1 MRKNFFIPNTQL
13 KIISLECIREERKA
27 ELAIMMKIF
36 PAIILAG
43 AMLFSGCG
51 GENPEDMELQDY
63 PTRVKAIKVLTT
75 DAPITFSYSGQVID
89 RDEMKVQSKVSGSVV
104 EKYVK
109 GGQDVVEGQILFK
122 IDDRQYKS
130 AVLQAEANL
139 AKSKTALAKERV
151 DLQRDEELW
160 RSNAIS
166 EQTLV
171 NQRSAVESQMSE
183 VKSNEALLQKAKDDL
198 ADTVV
203 YAPMSGR
210 LGIDDV
216 PVGSLA
222 AAGVTPLA
230 TIGLVD
236 PVFVQFA
243 VSEQEYLR
251 LSRGYNQD
259 EASGNAHPDFKISLT
274 LADGSNYPYL
284 GELAEYD
291 RTMGNETGTLTIR
304 TIFKNPEKL
313 LVPGMYARVEIE
325 GLKIQNAMLVPER
338 ALQQLLGETF
348 VIVARSDNTSAVRKI
363 TLGEKIGS
371 YYIVKS
377 GLKADDWVIVEGL
390 TNLRDGM
397 PLEVTQVTAKDMDFS
412 FSPSAEIFDVGS
424 SPNK

>member
-1 MRKNFFIPNTQL
+1 MRY
-13 KIISLECIREERKA
+13 
-27 ELAIMMKIF
+27 MMKIF
-36 PAIILAG
+36 PAIICAATL
-43 AMLFSGCG
+43 LFAGCG
-51 GENPEDMELQDY
+51 GEDTQEQALEDY
-63 PTRVKAIKVLTT
+63 PTKVKAMKVLTT

-89 RDEMKVQSKVSGSVV
+89 RDEMTVQSKVSGSVV

-122 IDDRQYKS
+122 IDDRQYRS

-151 DLQRDEELW
+151 NLQRDEELW
-160 RSNAIS
+160 QSNAIS
-166 EQTLV
+166 EQSLV
-171 NQRSAVESQMSE
+171 NQRAAVASQESE
-183 VKSNEALLQKAKDDL
+183 VNANEALLQKAQDDL
-198 ADTVV
+198 ADTII

-216 PVGSLA
+216 PVGTLA
-222 AAGVTPLA
+222 NAGSTPLA

-251 LSRGYNQD
+251 LSRSSRESQERGDAQ
-259 EASGNAHPDFKISLT
+259 PDFKISLT
-274 LADGSNYPYL
+274 LADGSRYPYQ
-284 GELAEYD
+284 GQFAEYD
-291 RTMGNETGTLTIR
+291 RTMGNATGTLTIR
-304 TIFKNPEKL
+304 ALFKNPESL
-313 LVPGMYARVEIE
+313 LVPGMYARVEIT
-325 GLKIQNAMLVPER
+325 GLEIPNAMLVPER
-338 ALQQLLGETF
+338 ALQQLLGETL

-363 TLGEKIGS
+363 ELGEKIGS

-412 FSPSAEIFDVGS
+412 FTPSAEVFDVGS
-424 SPNK
+424 SANK

>member
-1 MRKNFFIPNTQL
+1 
-13 KIISLECIREERKA
+13 
-27 ELAIMMKIF
+27 MKIF
-36 PAIILAG
+36 PAIILAV
-43 AMLFSGCG
+43 ALLLAGCG
-51 GENPEDMELQDY
+51 GEEAQEQALEDY

-89 RDEMKVQSKVSGSVV
+89 RDEMKVQSKVNGTVV

-139 AKSKTALAKERV
+139 AKSKTALAKEKV

-160 RSNAIS
+160 QSNAIS

-171 NQRSAVESQMSE
+171 NQRATVKSQESE
-183 VKSNEALLQKAKDDL
+183 VVAQEALLQKAKDDL
-198 ADTVV
+198 ADTIV

-222 AAGVTPLA
+222 VAGSTPLA

-251 LSRGYNQD
+251 ISRGSKET
-259 EASGNAHPDFKISLT
+259 EASGRPDPNFKISLT
-274 LADGSNYPYL
+274 LADGSKYPYL
-284 GELAEYD
+284 GEFAEYD
-291 RTMGNETGTLTIR
+291 RTMGNATGSLTIR
-304 TIFKNPEKL
+304 TLFRNPDSL
-313 LVPGMYARVEIE
+313 LVPGMYARVEVA
-325 GLKIQNAMLVPER
+325 GLHIPNAMLVPER
-338 ALQQLLGETF
+338 ALQQLLGETL

-371 YYIVKS
+371 YYVVKS

-412 FSPSAEIFDVGS
+412 FTPSAEVFDVES
-424 SPNK
+424 NANK

>member
-1 MRKNFFIPNTQL
+1 MRY
-13 KIISLECIREERKA
+13 
-27 ELAIMMKIF
+27 MMKIL
-36 PAIILAG
+36 PAIICAATL
-43 AMLFSGCG
+43 LFAGCG
-51 GENPEDMELQDY
+51 GEDTQEQALEDY
-63 PTRVKAIKVLTT
+63 PTKVKAMKVLTT
-75 DAPITFSYSGQVID
+75 DAPIAFSYSGQVID
-89 RDEMKVQSKVSGSVV
+89 RDEMTVQSKVSGSVV

-122 IDDRQYKS
+122 IDDRQYRS

-151 DLQRDEELW
+151 NLQRDEELW
-160 RSNAIS
+160 QSNAIS
-166 EQTLV
+166 EQSLV
-171 NQRSAVESQMSE
+171 NQRAAVASQESE
-183 VKSNEALLQKAKDDL
+183 VNANEALLQKAQDDL
-198 ADTVV
+198 ADTII

-216 PVGSLA
+216 PVGTLA
-222 AAGVTPLA
+222 NAGSTPLA

-251 LSRGYNQD
+251 LSRSSRESQERGDAQ
-259 EASGNAHPDFKISLT
+259 PDFKISLT
-274 LADGSNYPYL
+274 LADGSRYPYS
-284 GELAEYD
+284 GQFAEYD
-291 RTMGNETGTLTIR
+291 RTMGNATGTLTIR
-304 TIFKNPEKL
+304 ALFKNPESL
-313 LVPGMYARVEIE
+313 LVPGMYARVEIT
-325 GLKIQNAMLVPER
+325 GLEIPNAMLVPER
-338 ALQQLLGETF
+338 ALQQLLGETL

-363 TLGEKIGS
+363 ELGEKIGS

-412 FSPSAEIFDVGS
+412 FTPSAEVFDVGS
-424 SPNK
+424 SANK